1 MRSNTE
7 FSYQARINKLLLI
20 LGPTTTLL
28 VSPWTNYDPINLIK
42 LLFTST
48 IAFCLLGILIPNWKS
63 FKNKIPRTVMFCLL
77 GFLVFLYLPLLTTD
91 APINQQ
97 FWGMQGRNTGILAYT
112 SLSFILL
119 ASLLVQDLQIYR
131 KLLNTL
137 IFAAVV
143 NTIYCLI
150 QIAKLDPI
158 KWSEYHPFG
167 TFGNVNFLSSFL
179 GISSLVCL
187 ILILDK
193 SLSSSRKIFLL
204 LLVVVDLLIILNTQ
218 SIQGFMIF
226 IAGAGIALFFYL
238 AKKFNSSLL
247 NFAYLILSLGAL
259 LLTVLALV
267 NKGPLRSFIYQRS
280 VEFRGDYIHAGWAMS
295 LSHPFTGVGIDSYGD
310 WYRFARGYLSTNRTG
325 PDRVANTSHN
335 IFLDI
340 SSSGGFILLAFYLA
354 LLVYAFNRSLRH
366 IMNSDKFDAMA
377 VAIFSAWLAYKIQA
391 CISINQI
398 GVGIWNWILTGLLI
412 GYPSFTSSAQKLDS
426 KNEKGKPT
434 LKNKDLK
441 TRKTNSILDPQTS
454 LVSLI
459 LGLLGFVL
467 AFIPWKADADFRS
480 ALDKRDLNRIIE
492 STNNPGIT
500 AFHLGIAIDTALNSN
515 FGPQAYSL
523 DKKLINEFPRDF
535 YGWRVL
541 SVLTL
546 ATEDERK
553 LAKKKLKEL
562 DPFNPELK

>member
-1 MRSNTE
+1 MSGKANFT
-7 FSYQARINKLLLI
+7 YQTRLNKLLLV
-20 LGPTTTLL
+20 LGPMTTLL

-48 IAFCLLGILIPNWKS
+48 IAFGLLGIIISNWKS
-63 FKNKIPRTVMFCLL
+63 FRNKIPKTVMFYLS
-77 GFLVFLYLPLLTTD
+77 GFLLFLYLPLITTK
-91 APINQQ
+91 APVNQQ

-112 SLSFILL
+112 SLTIILL
-119 ASLLVQDLQIYR
+119 ASVLVQDLQIY
-131 KLLNTL
+131 KNLLNSL
-137 IFAAVV
+137 IFAAAI

-193 SLSSSRKIFLL
+193 RLSRTRKILL
-204 LLVVVDLLIILNTQ
+204 LFLVVIDLLIILNTQ

-226 IAGAGIALFFYL
+226 VAGAGIALFFYI
-238 AKKFNSSLL
+238 AKKFNSILL
-247 NFAYLILSLGAL
+247 NLGYLIISLGVL
-259 LLTVLALV
+259 ILTVMALV
-267 NKGPLRSFIYQRS
+267 NRGPLKTFIYQRS

-295 LSHPFTGVGIDSYGD
+295 LSHPFTGVGVDSYGD
-310 WYRFARGYLSTNRTG
+310 WYRFARGFLSTNRTG

-354 LLVYAFNRSLRH
+354 LLVYAFNKTLRH
-366 IMNSDKFDAMA
+366 IMKSEEFDAIA
-377 VAIFSAWLAYKIQA
+377 VAIFSAWLAYQFQA

-412 GYPSFTSSAQKLDS
+412 GYPGFSTADQRLDS
-426 KNEKGKPT
+426 KNEKGKLN
-434 LKNKDLK
+434 LKNKDL
-441 TRKTNSILDPQTS
+441 RKRKSNSILDPQTS

-459 LGLLGFVL
+459 LGLLGFLL
-467 AFIPWKADADFRS
+467 AFIPWKADADFRA
-480 ALDKRDLNRIIE
+480 ALDKRDLNSIIK

-515 FGPQAYSL
+515 FGPQAYAL
-523 DKKLINEFPRDF
+523 DRKLINDFPRDF

-546 ATEDERK
+546 ATEEERK

-562 DPFNPELK
+562 DPFNPELE